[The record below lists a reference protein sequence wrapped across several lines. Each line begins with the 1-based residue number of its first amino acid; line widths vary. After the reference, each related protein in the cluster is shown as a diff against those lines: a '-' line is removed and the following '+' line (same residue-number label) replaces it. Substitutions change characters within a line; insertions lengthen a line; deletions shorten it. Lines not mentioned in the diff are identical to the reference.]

1 MTPAK
6 GQALRSPGPGESRD
20 AARRRHVDAINAY
33 LQDLGHAPLRSYG
46 DFSRGEVELIAPN
59 GVQLVNPWYSLI
71 GFDTINP
78 DGTAGQFFLRFQAR
92 SAEGDAII
100 VLPMINEQLV
110 FVYQHR
116 PAAARWLT
124 EAPRA
129 FAKTRME
136 LTIVDRKI
144 HEAARACGLDR
155 ELRAF
160 PLGVLARELTQLV
173 VEDTLVFREVR
184 LLDRGPQDS
193 GFDTT
198 EPEIWL
204 VRMEIAD
211 PAKLALMRGT
221 KAQKIR
227 LYPIDEVRR
236 RRKELGI
243 VDALSKSALLSL
255 YEHLGL
261 I

>member
-1 MTPAK
+1 MRPSRKPVSA
-6 GQALRSPGPGESRD
+6 ASGESGE
-20 AARRRHVDAINAY
+20 AARRRHLDDINAY
-33 LQDLGHAPLRSYG
+33 LTELGHRPLVYQG
-46 DFSRGEVELIAPN
+46 DFSRGEIELVGPN
-59 GVQLVNPWYSLI
+59 GLQLVNPWYSLI
-71 GFDTINP
+71 GFDTINT

-92 SAEGDAII
+92 SADGEAII

-116 PAAARWLT
+116 PAASRWLT
-124 EAPRA
+124 EFPRA

-136 LTIVDRKI
+136 LTLVDRKI
-144 HEAARACGLDR
+144 HDAARACGLDR

-160 PLGVLARELTQLV
+160 PLGVLARETTQLIV
-173 VEDTLVFREVR
+173 DETLVFREVR
-184 LLDRGPQDS
+184 LLDQGPQDS

-211 PAKLALMRGT
+211 ERKLASMRGT

-236 RRKELGI
+236 RRRELGI
-243 VDALSKSALLSL
+243 NDALSKSALLSL